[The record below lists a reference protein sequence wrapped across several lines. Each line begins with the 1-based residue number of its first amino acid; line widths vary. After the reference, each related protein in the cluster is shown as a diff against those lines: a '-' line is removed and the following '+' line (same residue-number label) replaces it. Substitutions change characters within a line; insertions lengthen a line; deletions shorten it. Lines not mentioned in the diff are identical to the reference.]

1 MQKAYESVFTVPG
14 FLISASMLAYLV
26 AQLIDVRIF
35 HYLKKITNGKKL
47 WLRNNVSTM
56 FSQLIDTVIVNSIF
70 LHFGLN
76 LSWDI
81 IFKIIIASYIFKI
94 IIAVIDTPLVYLGV
108 HLTKKI
114 SK

>member
-1 MQKAYESVFTVPG
+1 
-14 FLISASMLAYLV
+14 MLAYLV

-94 IIAVIDTPLVYLGV
+94 IIAAIDTPLVYLGV